1 MQEAVL
7 RMFERYGARST
18 DEAIRALREIIQ
30 ECALLGL
37 WRAKFF
43 EHAAFYGGTALR
55 VLYGMERFSEDLDFT
70 LLKPQPDF
78 AIGHYAA
85 ALRKELLALGFEVRV
100 DVRHKAI
107 RSAVDS
113 AFLKADTRS
122 HLLHIG
128 IPASTAAHVAANQTI
143 RIKLEVD
150 RDPPLG
156 FHTEPKYLL
165 VPVPFAV
172 RVCSLPDL
180 FAGKMHALL
189 FRRWRN
195 RVKGRDWH
203 DLVWFAGRH
212 PELRLAHLEARMRQ
226 TEHWKGRESLTPQDL
241 HRLLHEAIERLDV
254 RQAREEVS
262 VFLKDPRSTEI
273 WSREFFHS
281 VASRIRFV

>member
-7 RMFERYGARST
+7 RMFERYAVKSP
-18 DEAIRALREIIQ
+18 DQAIRALREIIQ

-70 LLKPQPDF
+70 LLKPRHDF
-78 AIGHYAA
+78 SIGHYAD

-100 DVRHKAI
+100 DVRHKAVH
-107 RSAVDS
+107 SAVDS
-113 AFLKADTRS
+113 AFLKADTRA
-122 HLLHIG
+122 HLLHVG
-128 IPASTAAHVAANQTI
+128 MPEEGVAHVPANQVI

-150 RDPPLG
+150 RDPPPG
-156 FHTEPKYLL
+156 FNTEPKYLL

-195 RVKGRDWH
+195 RVKGRDWY
-203 DLVWFAGRH
+203 DLTWFVGRY
-212 PELRLAHLEARMRQ
+212 PELHLSHLEARMRQ
-226 TEHWKGRESLTPQDL
+226 TGHWTGASPFMPEDL

-254 RQAREEVS
+254 RQARQEVM

-281 VASRIRFV
+281 IASGIRFV